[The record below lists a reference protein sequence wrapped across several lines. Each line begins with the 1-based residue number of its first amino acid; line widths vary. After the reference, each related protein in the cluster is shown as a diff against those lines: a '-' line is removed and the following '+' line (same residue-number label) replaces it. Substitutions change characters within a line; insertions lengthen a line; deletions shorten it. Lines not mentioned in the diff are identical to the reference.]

1 MIRYSVTI
9 SYGVVPKRREASQP
23 SRMKKGAILYRA
35 NLPLFTKSKGPH
47 PVGWENRAVRETIM
61 NRFKKSVLLGVGALA
76 LFPASAEAEMFRWID
91 DAGMVHYSDYRSSI
105 PVQYRDQIKGQVP
118 PPVDQFAQESI
129 QQAKLTTGKGEGQS
143 LATGEGSKNQEAG
156 KEGEGGKEGGGE
168 GEEAGPSIDPEL
180 AKLLVETRDYL
191 AHENAVYRRWI
202 RAAKFDKEEGRFFVM
217 LVHKHLPRKEELI
230 KKIEITEAAKSV
242 PVFNTVKFHLM
253 DEAAADKET
262 KVGGKDYLERLA
274 DMERRLKS
282 ALIAKDEFVETL
294 SKELEKAKVD
304 EKLVAEMQKVI
315 EQEEEI
321 AKQTRPSSIKVEEV
335 GKEKP
340 KPTGQVPPPPGQ

>member
-1 MIRYSVTI
+1 MRKTI
-9 SYGVVPKRREASQP
+9 V
-23 SRMKKGAILYRA
+23 
-35 NLPLFTKSKGPH
+35 NC
-47 PVGWENRAVRETIM
+47 
-61 NRFKKSVLLGVGALA
+61 FKKSVLLGAGVLA
-76 LFPASAEAEMFRWID
+76 FVPAPAEAEVFRWID

-105 PVQYRDQIKGQVP
+105 PVQYRDQVKGKVP
-118 PPVDQFAQESI
+118 PPVDQFAQEGI
-129 QQAKLTTGKGEGQS
+129 QQAKLTTGGEGQS
-143 LATGEGSKNQEAG
+143 LATGEGTKKEGAG

-242 PVFNTVKFHLM
+242 PVLNTVKFHLA

-282 ALIAKDEFVETL
+282 ALMAKDEFVETL

-315 EQEEEI
+315 EEEEEI

-335 GKEKP
+335 GKKKP